1 MESLVILVVF
11 ILAAITITAPLA
23 FVLTTRKVQDFTSS
37 RKGLNL
43 SRQIVGGAIA
53 TIGIVFAL
61 ITGLSVEGFGL
72 HLFFIAIIELN
83 IYSIIREIR
92 FIRNR
97 RIK

>member
-1 MESLVILVVF
+1 MESLAILVL
-11 ILAAITITAPLA
+11 ILLTVIIITAPLA
-23 FVLTTRKVQDFTSS
+23 FLLTTRKVQLFTST

-43 SRQIVGGAIA
+43 SRQIVGCAIA

-61 ITGLSVEGFGL
+61 ITGLSVEGFGA